1 MDIKPDLSLATT
13 TTAWARFNRIRGFT
27 ITVLLHLKD
36 AYDKGNPF
44 LTVSDLMELTGE
56 YYQYVYSYLKRSRNY
71 GFAEKK
77 DSFWKITP
85 LGIYFLHHK
94 KEESK
99 YIREAKQ
106 KKRRRKREVKQK
118 QDRNKTESKQKL
130 NRNKTFEKP
139 KRTIQTSFMVWLKN
153 YHRSLEDAERVV
165 VEVLLDHYRKTGSKF
180 IYCSPPTIY
189 TIADRFGI
197 RPDQVNQVLMNLKQ
211 DKIVY
216 SMKDRLHGAVK
227 IGLYVDFV
235 KKLKFI
241 QEHS

>member
-1 MDIKPDLSLATT
+1 MDEVNTYE
-13 TTAWARFNRIRGFT
+13 RNRKEI
-27 ITVLLHLKD
+27 V
-36 AYDKGNPF
+36 N
-44 LTVSDLMELTGE
+44 
-56 YYQYVYSYLKRSRNY
+56 
-71 GFAEKK
+71 
-77 DSFWKITP
+77 SFKT
-85 LGIYFLHHK
+85 
-94 KEESK
+94 
-99 YIREAKQ
+99 
-106 KKRRRKREVKQK
+106 EVKQK
-118 QDRNKTESKQKL
+118 L
-130 NRNKTFEKP
+130 NSFKTFEKP

-180 IYCSPPTIY
+180 IYCSPPTVY

-216 SMKDRLHGAVK
+216 SVKDRLHGAVK

>member
-1 MDIKPDLSLATT
+1 LNSKSTLSLATT
-13 TTAWARFNRIRGFT
+13 TTLSRIRGFT
-27 ITVLLHLKD
+27 ITLLFHLKD
-36 AYDKGNPF
+36 KL
-44 LTVSDLMELTGE
+44 LTVSDLEELTGK
-56 YYQYVYSYLKRSRNY
+56 YYEYVYTYLIRMRNY
-71 GFAEKK
+71 GLAEKK
-77 DSFWKITP
+77 DSYWKITP
-85 LGIYFLHHK
+85 LGVYFLNHMD
-94 KEESK
+94 EVSK
-99 YIREAKQ
+99 YRRKAKQ
-106 KKRRRKREVKQK
+106 KLN
-118 QDRNKTESKQKL
+118 RNKTETRQKL

-139 KRTIQTSFMVWLKN
+139 KRAIQTSFEIWLKN

-180 IYCSPPTIY
+180 IYCNPPTVY

-241 QEHS
+241 QEHT